1 MICRFVDA
9 DRLCGASRGGFR
21 YGRFDVAYRGVAA
34 RFEVQGNGESFMRAR
49 RRIIII
55 SAVVIVHV
63 RNIYPVCDYFK
74 PYFIV
79 ERVYVQVVG
88 VIQTECDHA
97 VIVMTFQE
105 CVAVFH
111 VDPCP
116 AFVGS
121 VVRPVNI
128 RDKDLVVRISV
139 SVVCITTSCPYA
151 SIYFI
156 LLYGREISLP

>member
-1 MICRFVDA
+1 
-9 DRLCGASRGGFR
+9 
-21 YGRFDVAYRGVAA
+21 
-34 RFEVQGNGESFMRAR
+34 MRAR

-116 AFVGS
+116 VFVGS

-128 RDKDLVVRISV
+128 RDKDLVVRHFEQIV
-139 SVVCITTSCPYA
+139 YRECQIRGRIAYERFVVIKVDFRDVAIRYIVIDIEQYRA
-151 SIYFI
+151 VKII
-156 LLYGREISLP
+156 I